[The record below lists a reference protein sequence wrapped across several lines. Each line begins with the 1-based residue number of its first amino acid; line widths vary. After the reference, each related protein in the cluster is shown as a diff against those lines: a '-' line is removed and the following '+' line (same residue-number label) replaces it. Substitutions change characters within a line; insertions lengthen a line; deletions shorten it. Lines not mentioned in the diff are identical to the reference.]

1 MFFADES
8 GVRSDFHAGT
18 TWGIRGKTPVVRP
31 LANAFISIC
40 CLRSRPKANCGS

>member
-8 GVRSDFHAGT
+8 GVRSACRDDLGDTRENPLSAT
-18 TWGIRGKTPVVRP
+18 